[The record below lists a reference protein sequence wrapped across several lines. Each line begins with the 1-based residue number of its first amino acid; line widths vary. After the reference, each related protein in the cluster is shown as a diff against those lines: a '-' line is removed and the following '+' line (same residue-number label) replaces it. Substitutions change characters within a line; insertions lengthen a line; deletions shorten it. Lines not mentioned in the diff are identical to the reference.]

1 MTGPESFSYE
11 LQVPESME
19 KIVADSLTLNPVQT
33 TIADPADP
41 IRYQVTFEPM
51 RPFSTSLM
59 LVVVRSSGGRWPFE
73 IQLDAS
79 EADVDDNI
87 VIEAA
92 LKTTSVVTFK
102 LVNRLPAYSPF
113 QAFFS
118 TESALS
124 FSVSPSSGLL
134 GPPDSDGTAFSVSFS
149 PVEYGRRERGRLI
162 IQTEETTW
170 SYEVLGT
177 NPTQRLPTDVKS
189 MIDSK
194 LDPEV
199 ERVLLTKNNRNAV
212 AMNMRVGREKKRK

>member
-1 MTGPESFSYE
+1 MG
-11 LQVPESME
+11 
-19 KIVADSLTLNPVQT
+19 
-33 TIADPADP
+33 DP
-41 IRYQVTFEPM
+41 IPGNLRAHEALLDVPHARGRAFEWWALAI
-51 RPFSTSLM
+51 RDSARRLRSRRRRQHRH
-59 LVVVRSSGGRWPFE
+59 RSSPQNDVGGDFQTRQPPARV
-73 IQLDAS
+73 L
-79 EADVDDNI
+79 
-87 VIEAA
+87 A
-92 LKTTSVVTFK
+92 L
-102 LVNRLPAYSPF
+102 P
-113 QAFFS
+113 
-118 TESALS
+118 
-124 FSVSPSSGLL
+124 GLL